1 MDWLEQ
7 AAKLQA
13 QALYTPAEA
22 VAAMTALKVLEQ
34 SQVPW
39 YEQAAI
45 TDDLLNAI
53 IATVLTAAAKA
64 RKGDAS

>member
-1 MDWLEQ
+1 MTTWDEQ
-7 AAKLQA
+7 TLKLKLL
-13 QALYTPAEA
+13 ALYSPAEA
-22 VAAMTALKVLEQ
+22 SAAFASLKLLAKAK
-34 SQVPW
+34 VPW

-64 RKGDAS
+64 RQKGA